1 MPASRPVILC
11 LVRYYLPGYKSGG
24 PVRTIANMA
33 EHLGDELDFSIVATD
48 RDLNDEQPYS
58 QVRVDQWNP
67 VGKARVFYASP
78 RSLSLTRL
86 ARLISAT
93 SHDVLYLNSFF
104 DPVFTLRPLLA
115 RRLGLIP
122 ARPTVIAPRGE
133 FSQGAFALRSSKKR
147 AYMLLAGLAGLY
159 RDLAW
164 QASST
169 YEVEDIRAALGATAQ
184 RVEVAPDLLPLAAA
198 PVTAQPRQQGPL
210 RICFLSRITPKKNLD
225 FLLRMLAR
233 VRSPVALQIFGPIED
248 AAYWSSCEALL
259 RQLPAN
265 VSARYAGSVE
275 HSRVGQVMRDH
286 DLFFFPTHGENFGH
300 VILEA
305 MLAGCPVL
313 ISDRT
318 PWRELERHGVGW
330 DLPLASEQR
339 FVEVI
344 EHCSRLSAAD
354 YESLRLRVAAYA
366 SERLADRSV
375 VDANLRLFR
384 ALATGSE

>member
-1 MPASRPVILC
+1 M
-11 LVRYYLPGYKSGG
+11 
-24 PVRTIANMA
+24 RTLANMA
-33 EHLGDELDFSIVATD
+33 EHLGDELDFSIIATD
-48 RDLNDEQPYS
+48 RDHNDEQPYA
-58 QVRVDQWNP
+58 QVRVDQWNAL
-67 VGKARVFYASP
+67 GKARVFYASP

-86 ARLISAT
+86 ARIISAT